1 LIGELTRLP
10 TSLQALHFLD
20 FASPWF
26 DLASALWECHD
37 TNADSAFQSA
47 GGLTMT
53 PVKGVVKNG
62 QVVLDEPYDVPDGT
76 PVEVV
81 PTDPRFTFGI
91 EEDDWDDTPEGIEAW
106 LRWFDALEPL
116 EMTAEEEA
124 ELQAWRRKVKEYHVA
139 NFDKWADGLEK
150 LFK

>member
-1 LIGELTRLP
+1 
-10 TSLQALHFLD
+10 
-20 FASPWF
+20 
-26 DLASALWECHD
+26 
-37 TNADSAFQSA
+37 
-47 GGLTMT
+47 MT